1 MIEAV
6 NSETITRAGKGDT
19 SALSRLYEQCRPGLF
34 RFLFYRVG
42 DLHAAEDLTSEV
54 FLRMLRALERYR
66 PQGIAF
72 EAWLYQ
78 IARNLAIDYQRSLRN
93 RNHLPLE
100 EAVLPGDEG
109 AEYVVDRHLNSQVL
123 VSALHKLGE
132 EQRDVVVLRFV
143 SGLSITQ
150 VAQALHKTE
159 DSVKALQRRGL
170 SALRELLKS
179 WEDEDV

>member
-6 NSETITRAGKGDT
+6 SSETIARAGQGDA
-19 SALSRLYEQCRPGLF
+19 SALGKLYEHCRPGLY
-34 RFLFYRVG
+34 RFLYYRVG
-42 DLHAAEDLTSEV
+42 DGHVAEDLTSEV

-78 IARNLAIDYQRSLRN
+78 IARNLAIDYQRGLRS
-93 RNHLPLE
+93 RNHLPFDE
-100 EAVLPGDEG
+100 GMLPGNEG
-109 AEYVVDRHLNSQVL
+109 ADRVVERRLNSQFL
-123 VSALHKLGE
+123 VASLGKLHE
-132 EQRDVVVLRFV
+132 DQRDVVVLRFV
-143 SGLSITQ
+143 SGLSIAQ